1 MPNSPAK
8 RVVDECGC
16 AETEKA
22 WHDYFGQA
30 LECPL
35 RRGPDVGGAGRRPHP
50 RRSASWFPRLFH
62 ETPEQRAE
70 VRISPNGLHWE
81 SLDEDISI
89 TGLLAG
95 RSDQAAL
102 PKSAA

>member
-1 MPNSPAK
+1 
-8 RVVDECGC
+8 V
-16 AETEKA
+16 
-22 WHDYFGQA
+22 
-30 LECPL
+30 
-35 RRGPDVGGAGRRPHP
+35 
-50 RRSASWFPRLFH
+50 
-62 ETPEQRAE
+62 QRAE